1 MRGHLYSALC
11 PLGVG
16 FASSFERGGSLPAD
30 FLVFLVWE
38 RVFMVH
44 VQARAGVKA
53 QYWEA
58 YVKILE
64 DLVPRVRQ
72 EKGCLRYV
80 PCVDVDGGQ
89 GNVVTMVETW
99 ESQEDLEAHLQGPN
113 IAEFRRRIA
122 GMREEGSSCL
132 VLRPLIP

>member
-1 MRGHLYSALC
+1 
-11 PLGVG
+11 
-16 FASSFERGGSLPAD
+16 
-30 FLVFLVWE
+30 
-38 RVFMVH
+38 MVH
-44 VQARAGVKA
+44 VQARAVVKA

-80 PCVDVDGGQ
+80 PCVDVEGAQ

-113 IAEFRRRIA
+113 IGEFRRRIA